1 MSVNEI
7 RKFTFKTIINKL
19 DFLRKIVIFN
29 ETLEKKIFI
38 VAC

>member
-1 MSVNEI
+1 MYVNEI

-19 DFLRKIVIFN
+19 DFLRKTIIFN
-29 ETLEKKIFI
+29 ETLEKKMFI